1 MSETDDIQNGFEHHT
16 ILIIYKNGVKP
27 KVNSMM
33 RAIAQLILLEIK
45 DSQLDCTPTLAKSES
60 GRLI

>member
-1 MSETDDIQNGFEHHT
+1 MDDIQNGFEHHT
-16 ILIIYKNGVKP
+16 VLIIYKNGVKP

-45 DSQLDCTPTLAKSES
+45 DSELDLD
-60 GRLI
+60 